1 MCPAQSVTLS
11 FSYSIVKERGVTSA
25 LSYKIP
31 PAGETGTIQ
40 ATSRWGEQFLTV
52 LNTTSGYTD
61 FEDVL
66 DDMDDR
72 HQWERSA
79 NDDEGF
85 FTLTS
90 SISGKLLTAIP
101 ENNRKLSGNTVIV
114 EGMNALF
121 FQ

>member
-1 MCPAQSVTLS
+1 MEGEKLFNKA
-11 FSYSIVKERGVTSA
+11 GVILKSA

-31 PAGETGTIQ
+31 SAGETGTIQ
-40 ATSRWGEQFLTV
+40 ATSSWGEQFLTV

-66 DDMDDR
+66 DDTDNR
-72 HQWERSA
+72 QQWKRSA

-121 FQ
+121 FCEVVY